1 MYKDNEKLKLL
12 ADFKKPEDKGH
23 LPKGTEVTFIKAID
37 YEFKSYVVVQHGD
50 RILTMPELALAPVET
65 DPLKALKDF
74 NNALMDSN
82 PELRKYHH
90 NIIMRAF
97 YRIRDFFRKLLTK
110 KKEQVKI
117 EPDLSDLKSIINE
130 GGNVEWV

>member
-1 MYKDNEKLKLL
+1 MYKENEKLILL
-12 ADFKKPEDKGH
+12 TDFKKPEEKGH
-23 LPKGTEVTFIKAID
+23 LPKGTEVTFVKAMD
-37 YEFKSYVVVQHGD
+37 YQFKSYVVVQHDD
-50 RILTMPELALAPVET
+50 RILTFPELALSPVET
-65 DPLKALKDF
+65 DPLKVLKEF

-110 KKEQVKI
+110 KKRQAKI

-130 GGNVEWV
+130 GGDIE

>member
-1 MYKDNEKLKLL
+1 MYKENERLVLL
-12 ADFKKPEDKGH
+12 TDFKKPEEKGH
-23 LPKGTEVTFIKAID
+23 LPEGTEVNFVKAVD
-37 YEFKSYVVVQHGD
+37 YQYKSYLVVQHGD
-50 RILTMPELALAPVET
+50 RILTLPELALKPVET

-90 NIIMRAF
+90 NFIMRFF
-97 YRIRDFFRKLLTK
+97 YRIRDYFRNKLTK
-110 KKEQVKI
+110 KKQKVKI

-130 GGNVEWV
+130 GGDVE